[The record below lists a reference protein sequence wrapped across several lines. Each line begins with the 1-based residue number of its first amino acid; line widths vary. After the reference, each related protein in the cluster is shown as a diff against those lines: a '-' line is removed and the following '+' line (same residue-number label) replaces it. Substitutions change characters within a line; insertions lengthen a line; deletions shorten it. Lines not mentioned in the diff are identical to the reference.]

1 MTNNEHDTMIFK
13 RLKQHLNYVK
23 EQFPNNDIVYIALQ
37 GSQNY
42 NLDYYTEEYTS
53 DVDTKAIILPTLEDI
68 ILNEKPTS
76 ITLLV
81 PTVHNG
87 IVCEPSEHCDVKDI
101 RLMFE
106 CFKKQNINYIEILFS
121 KYRIINKNYRESIM
135 TLLANNELI
144 ARYDPILALKM
155 IGNMSVQKLKAL
167 CHPYP
172 SLMDKINKFGYD
184 R

>member
-106 CFKKQNINYIEILFS
+106 CFKKES
-121 KYRIINKNYRESIM
+121 K
-135 TLLANNELI
+135 TLEDS
-144 ARYDPILALKM
+144 Y
-155 IGNMSVQKLKAL
+155 
-167 CHPYP
+167 Y
-172 SLMDKINKFGYD
+172 
-184 R
+184 